1 MPAQKK
7 IFILYMP
14 PTNPEAM
21 RHFED
26 TVDKGVP
33 LAGIAEY
40 LPNPMVKSLEHF
52 FGRRPLTI
60 WGSQDTPRNR
70 TIYNQM
76 CPGDDVLVVVGPR
89 IRFLGFVAE
98 KLVSPELSRRLWAN
112 ILPGTTTGWDL
123 IYFIANP
130 VEIDVPWTRFCQLI
144 GYRENYQ
151 LRGFTRVS
159 DERLNHFYARY
170 DSAYEMLLRL
180 HWHQPVQERLEIP
193 ELEDKPGISDSHDQ
207 DAPPASRHVE
217 MQWKLSQLGIKA
229 GSKIWVP
236 ANDRSRIR
244 KEFDFHEFEDQF
256 TAGLDVPAPYVENID
271 VVWKDQYRIDAAFE
285 VEHSTSIYSGLL
297 RFSDLKIVA
306 PNSNYPLYIV
316 ADTGR
321 RQRLIEQLRRP
332 TFRKSDIRESVRF
345 LPYDVVDELWAEFC
359 RNGGSMPPER
369 VSEAAEDLSA

>member
-1 MPAQKK
+1 MPARKN

-14 PTNPEAM
+14 PSNREAM

-26 TVDKGVP
+26 TVDEGVP
-33 LAGIAEY
+33 LAGIAEF
-40 LPNPMVKSLEHF
+40 LPSDMVARLDHVF
-52 FGRRPLTI
+52 ARRLLTI
-60 WGSQDTPRNR
+60 WGSRDTTANR
-70 TIYNQM
+70 SKFERM
-76 CPGDDVLVVVGPR
+76 RPGDDILVVVGSR

-98 KLVSPELSRRLWAN
+98 KLESPQLSQRLWAN
-112 ILPGTTTGWDL
+112 VLPDSTRGWDL

-130 VEIDVPWTRFCQLI
+130 VEIDVPWARFCQLV

-159 DERLNHFYARY
+159 DALLGRFYVRY

-180 HWHQPVQERLEIP
+180 HSQQPIQERLEIP
-193 ELEDKPGISDSHDQ
+193 ELEDRPGIADSPEQ
-207 DAPPASRHVE
+207 DAPTASRHVE

-244 KEFDFHEFEDQF
+244 EEFDFDDFEEQF
-256 TAGLDVPAPYVENID
+256 TTGLDVPAPYVENID

-306 PNSNYPLYIV
+306 PNSSYPLYIV
-316 ADTGR
+316 ADAGR
-321 RQRLIEQLRRP
+321 RQRLLEQLRRP
-332 TFRKSDIRESVRF
+332 TFRKSDIREAVRF
-345 LPYDVVDELWAEFC
+345 LPYDAVDELWAEYC
-359 RNGGSMPPER
+359 RNGGTMPPER
-369 VSEAAEDLSA
+369 VSEAAEDLPG